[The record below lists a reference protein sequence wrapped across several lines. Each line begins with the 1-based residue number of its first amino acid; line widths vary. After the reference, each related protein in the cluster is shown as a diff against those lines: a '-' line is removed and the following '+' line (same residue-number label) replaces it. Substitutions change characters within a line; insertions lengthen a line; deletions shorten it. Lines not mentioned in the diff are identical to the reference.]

1 MCFFLPFLRSFFS
14 NKNYRFFRRRT
25 RRLLDFFPT
34 FVAFFTVFESTSFHW
49 NTQRSPPPVLTT
61 CLSLYKNR
69 TLVTW
74 LLWPLLTLPSAFGLL
89 HGYLN
94 NVTFPLSS
102 PVTNNGWSLEWLLS
116 TAFMSVPSCS
126 ACQMPWTGHPRTQVH
141 VPHFTSRSAEAFPFR
156 FPFVVSQNS
165 NSYAPQLLCN
175 HLHSFVFSS

>member
-1 MCFFLPFLRSFFS
+1 MASDRSS
-14 NKNYRFFRRRT
+14 SSSATNNYRLFRRRT
-25 RRLLDFFPT
+25 LRLLDFFPF
-34 FVAFFTVFESTSFHW
+34 FVAFLTVFELMSFHW

-61 CLSLYKNR
+61 CESLYKNR
-69 TLVTW
+69 TFVTW

-102 PVTNNGWSLEWLLS
+102 PVTNNGLSLEWLLS

-126 ACQMPWTGHPRTQVH
+126 ACQIPCTGHPRTQVH
-141 VPHFTSRSAEAFPFR
+141 VPQFTSRSAEALPFR

-165 NSYAPQLLCN
+165 NS
-175 HLHSFVFSS
+175 